1 MNKSLIVRELPEN
14 FTLKRGGH
22 QSPEDGMCLMEA
34 VAFLAGEE
42 HSANPQCA
50 CPRIAAFGIR
60 ANDAFADDEMRTR
73 NLLPLAK
80 KIIGTR
86 STKAVEQRR
95 EYIALDMSLREIVPL
110 WLDQSPEFTEHAV
123 ALRALPEIVD
133 AASYERASKALEA
146 ASNAAWEVRRKNIAA
161 LEAKIKDALVK
172 ATPGLSDRIWAAVV
186 AAEAETAAEAAEAA
200 AVTAVVVAEAVE
212 AAAAAEAAVAAAAAA
227 VPAVPAVAAVAA
239 AVTAVMTVMAVAAA
253 VTAVTAVMAVMAV
266 AAAVAAMATVLE
278 REKNE
283 SHDDYYWRVRV
294 AAYPV
299 IYPAVRKAVTE
310 AFSDDT
316 RVAYRGAL
324 EKTWEINAKCL
335 DQMIACTEGC

>member
-1 MNKSLIVRELPEN
+1 MTSLIVRELPEN

-110 WLDQSPEFTEHAV
+110 WLDQSPELTEHAV

-146 ASNAAWEVRRKNIAA
+146 ASDAAREIRRKNIAA

-186 AAEAETAAEAAEAA
+186 AAEAETAAAAAVTA

-212 AAAAAEAAVAAAAAA
+212 AAEAAEAAVAAAAAA

-239 AVTAVMTVMAVAAA
+239 AVTAVMAVMAVAAA
-253 VTAVTAVMAVMAV
+253 VTAVTAVVAVAV

-335 DQMIACTEGC
+335 DQMIACT